1 MSSLHSQQV
10 PRGAPRDTGLPSCS
24 PHNARNGRQV
34 SPGSTLARTLKCGL
48 KFLMGLVG
56 LRKTSVD
63 SPTSGWRRVL
73 AGLRRFL
80 PLPRPAPESRPADQ
94 AGQGRASEEVAG
106 RASSREACGSGRVW
120 RVPAE
125 SRSHWVAGQSG
136 HNAASAI
143 TYSGDVPPPSLPKVW
158 FKEKWPRRH
167 FDVHM
172 QISQSRVSCF
182 EVLNLCPPVDTILLI
197 RGTFLPFAWCFVC
210 VASSGE
216 RTGSPTAGRNR
227 RDARSRAGNSAL
239 PSCVLM
245 CLSCGQ

>member
-10 PRGAPRDTGLPSCS
+10 PRGAPGDTGLPSCS
-24 PHNARNGRQV
+24 PHNARNGRRV

-63 SPTSGWRRVL
+63 SPASGWRRVL
-73 AGLRRFL
+73 AGVWRFL

-120 RVPAE
+120 RVPAA

-136 HNAASAI
+136 HTRPLRSR
-143 TYSGDVPPPSLPKVW
+143 TVVTCRLRPCRRSGL
-158 FKEKWPRRH
+158 RRSGL
-167 FDVHM
+167 DVHM

-239 PSCVLM
+239 PSCVSM
-245 CLSCGQ
+245 CLSRGQ

>member
-24 PHNARNGRQV
+24 PHNARNGRRV

-63 SPTSGWRRVL
+63 SPASGWRRVL
-73 AGLRRFL
+73 AGVRRFL
-80 PLPRPAPESRPADQ
+80 PLPRPAPESRPQ
-94 AGQGRASEEVAG
+94 TRPGQGRASEEVAG

-120 RVPAE
+120 RVPAA

-136 HNAASAI
+136 HTRPLRSR
-143 TYSGDVPPPSLPKVW
+143 TVVTCRLRPCRRSGL
-158 FKEKWPRRH
+158 RRSGL
-167 FDVHM
+167 DVHM

-239 PSCVLM
+239 PSCVSM
-245 CLSCGQ
+245 CLSRGQ

>member
-24 PHNARNGRQV
+24 PHNARNGRRV

-63 SPTSGWRRVL
+63 SPASGWRRVL
-73 AGLRRFL
+73 AGMRRFL
-80 PLPRPAPESRPADQ
+80 PLPRPAPESRLQTRP
-94 AGQGRASEEVAG
+94 GQGWASEEVTG
-106 RASSREACGSGRVW
+106 CASSREACGSGRVW
-120 RVPAE
+120 RVPAA

-158 FKEKWPRRH
+158 FKEKWPRRAH
-167 FDVHM
+167 ADFAKLGVLFRSVKPLPTGRDNPIDSWNVLAVCLVF
-172 QISQSRVSCF
+172 RVCR
-182 EVLNLCPPVDTILLI
+182 L
-197 RGTFLPFAWCFVC
+197 
-210 VASSGE
+210 
-216 RTGSPTAGRNR
+216 
-227 RDARSRAGNSAL
+227 
-239 PSCVLM
+239 
-245 CLSCGQ
+245 